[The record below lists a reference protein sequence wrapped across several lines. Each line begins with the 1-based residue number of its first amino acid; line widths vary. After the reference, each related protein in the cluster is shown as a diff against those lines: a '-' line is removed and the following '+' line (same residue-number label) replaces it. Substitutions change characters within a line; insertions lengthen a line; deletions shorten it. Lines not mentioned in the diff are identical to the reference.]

1 MRFPSPLIPARLVR
15 RYKRFLAD
23 VELADGTIT
32 TVHCPNPGGMIG
44 LQAPGSEVWLLRSDN
59 PKRKL
64 PLTFEL
70 IRVGDYLVGIDTS
83 LPNRLAAEAL
93 AAGHIPELLGYSE
106 VRREVPYGR
115 NSRIDLLLSDPL
127 PEGPGR
133 PTCYVEVKNVHLKRD
148 PSPDRG
154 PAEFPDAVTARGA
167 KHLVELAA
175 EVARGNRA
183 VMLYVVQRG
192 DCDSFRIAG
201 DIDPAYEAGLRTA
214 LAAGVEALCYSCRVT
229 RDGVEWD
236 RPLPIELG
244 PAPAVAAPKQANRRT
259 R

>member
-23 VELADGTIT
+23 VELADGSTT

-59 PKRKL
+59 PTRKL

-70 IRVGDYLVGIDTS
+70 IRVGEHLVGIDTS

-93 AAGHIPELLGYSE
+93 AAGQIPELAGYGE
-106 VRREVPYGR
+106 IRREVPYGR

-148 PSPDRG
+148 PDPRRG
-154 PAEFPDAVTARGA
+154 AAEFPDAVTARGA
-167 KHLVELAA
+167 KHLDELRLQVESGARAA
-175 EVARGNRA
+175 
-183 VMLYVVQRG
+183 MLYVVQRG

-229 RDGVEWD
+229 LDGIEWD

-244 PAPAVAAPKQANRRT
+244 PAPARTARAQANRRT

>member
-1 MRFPSPLIPARLVR
+1 MRFPKPLLRARLIR

-23 VELADGTIT
+23 VELEDGTSA

-44 LQAPGSEVWLLRSDN
+44 LQAPGSTVWLSRSDN

-70 IRVGDYLVGIDTS
+70 IEVAGGLVGINTM
-83 LPNRLAAEAL
+83 LPNRLVPEAL
-93 AAGHIPELLGYSE
+93 AAGLIPELAGYPE
-106 VRREVPYGR
+106 VRSEVPYGK
-115 NSRIDLLLSDPL
+115 NSRIDLLLSAAR
-127 PEGPGR
+127 R
-133 PTCYVEVKNVHLKRD
+133 PTCYVEIKNVHLKRD
-148 PSPDRG
+148 PRLHAG

-175 EVARGNRA
+175 QVALGKRA

-201 DIDPAYEAGLRTA
+201 DIDPAYEAGLRAA
-214 LAAGVEALCYSCRVT
+214 LGAGVEAICYSCRLTV
-229 RDGVEWD
+229 DAIEWD
-236 RPLPIELG
+236 RALPIDLG
-244 PAPAVAAPKQANRRT
+244 PIDLPTESSPAESGQSRSKRR
-259 R
+259 